1 MTMHG
6 SGRSFEPPAKRLCR
20 NAFATNELTL
30 CPSLHRFFADEA
42 SLAVESRMTASGA
55 ERLSGIFDGCL
66 KLGAAPGTTAI
77 MPDFDSELGHSY
89 SPNSP
94 VVADMFF

>member
-1 MTMHG
+1 MVAAEVL
-6 SGRSFEPPAKRLCR
+6 SPPQSIAAQ
-20 NAFATNELTL
+20 AFATNELML

-55 ERLSGIFDGCL
+55 ERLSGILDGCL

-89 SPNSP
+89 SPDSP
-94 VVADMFF
+94 VVADLFF